1 MKNTQ
6 KEFLAREIKNTL
18 KNKEHWI
25 AKYGK
30 DDEEIKYFDELL
42 ESLNTELA
50 NAVIK

>member
-6 KEFLAREIKNTL
+6 KEFLVQEIENTL

-30 DDEEIKYFDELL
+30 DDEEVKNFDEMLK
-42 ESLNTELA
+42 SLNAELA
-50 NAVIK
+50 KGK

>member
-6 KEFLAREIKNTL
+6 KEFLAKEIKNTL

-30 DDEEIKYFDELL
+30 ADEEVKNFNKLL
-42 ESLNTELA
+42 TSLKAELA
-50 NAVIK
+50 KDK

>member
-6 KEFLAREIKNTL
+6 KEFLVQEIKDTL

-30 DDEEIKYFDELL
+30 DDVEVKNFDKLL
-42 ESLNTELA
+42 ESLTTELA
-50 NAVIK
+50 NCQ